1 MRLYTVSDLHVDYA
15 ENLGWV
21 RSLSGEDY
29 SGDRLI
35 LAGDITDD
43 MELLRSVLSGFAA
56 TFKSVHFVPGNHELW
71 IDRGDYA
78 CSLEKFEAV
87 LELCREL
94 DVHVDPYHD
103 ERLSVLPLFSWYDFS
118 FGEPGVYLRR
128 AWRDFRACEW
138 PEHLADTGEL
148 SEYFLEKNL
157 ANLQVENELVV
168 SFSHFLPRIDVMPD
182 RIPEKR
188 RKVYP
193 VLGSMKL
200 GEQVRQLKP
209 DIHIYG
215 HSHVNQQIELEGT
228 TYINNAYAYPKE
240 DRIARKALHC
250 VAEL

>member
-1 MRLYTVSDLHVDYA
+1 MRLYMVSDLHVDYA

-35 LAGDITDD
+35 MAGDITDD

-56 TFKSVHFVPGNHELW
+56 AFKSVHFVPGNHELW

-78 CSLEKFEAV
+78 CSLEKFEPV
-87 LELCREL
+87 LDLCREL
-94 DVHVDPYHD
+94 DVHVDPFHD

-168 SFSHFLPRIDVMPD
+168 SFSHFLPRIDVKPD

-200 GEQVRQLKP
+200 GEQVWQLKP

-228 TYINNAYAYPKE
+228 TYINNASAYPKE